1 MKYRFA
7 TLFAKIQ
14 FEAANLYKNYNNNSR
29 NNYKDNKKIIFA
41 NFKIMYNNYNIVFM
55 EERYGGVRL
64 IR

>member
-1 MKYRFA
+1 M
-7 TLFAKIQ
+7 
-14 FEAANLYKNYNNNSR
+14 ESNSYKNYNNNSR